1 MQCGSTTA
9 ALVQLAEGHHR
20 CSSGWPSVSAPRQLH
35 LLAVHYAWLSS
46 CPAQDPAADP
56 KSHPLF
62 LSSHSKSCTFLRLL
76 SPGSGLVSY
85 ISVNFKYL

>member
-1 MQCGSTTA
+1 MQRGSTTA
-9 ALVQLAEGHHR
+9 ALAQLALAT
-20 CSSGWPSVSAPRQLH
+20 SWPSVSAPGQLR
-35 LLAVHYAWLSS
+35 LLGVHYAWLSS

-62 LSSHSKSCTFLRLL
+62 LSSHCKSCTFLGLL

-85 ISVNFKYL
+85 ISVNLKYL